1 MLKLTMKPTGWFHIG
16 WSAEIAPGEA
26 APMQY
31 FGQHL
36 VAFRSENGK
45 LTVMDAHCKHLGAH
59 LGYGGKVRKD
69 CVICP
74 YHGWAWDEEG
84 NNANVPYQEKPTGA
98 KLRTWHVQEQYG
110 IIYLWHDPAGGPPRE
125 GWEIVDLFKDFDG
138 FDQKAEDYYPCYPGA
153 VVNRPDEPVHPQLI
167 QENAA
172 DSMHFRHTHGAPED
186 PELQW
191 FDTSGQLWQS
201 RMGFK
206 SPKTKEVALY
216 LHTKNPGV
224 GLSFAVF
231 DGNKQHYRLLLS
243 ATPIDDEKSHLRVSY
258 FLPRDPKSPDI
269 MPKSVSDFAKAT
281 EELYEEDARIW
292 RHQVFIN
299 RPVYAKQDIA
309 GYGGLRKWSQQF
321 YESDDGVSPTR
332 YVDEL

>member
-167 QENAA
+167 QENAPTA
-172 DSMHFRHTHGAPED
+172 CI
-186 PELQW
+186 
-191 FDTSGQLWQS
+191 
-201 RMGFK
+201 
-206 SPKTKEVALY
+206 
-216 LHTKNPGV
+216 
-224 GLSFAVF
+224 
-231 DGNKQHYRLLLS
+231 S
-243 ATPIDDEKSHLRVSY
+243 ATRMAHRKTQNYNGLIPAGSFGNRAWVSNHPKPKKLRSIY
-258 FLPRDPKSPDI
+258 I
-269 MPKSVSDFAKAT
+269 
-281 EELYEEDARIW
+281 
-292 RHQVFIN
+292 
-299 RPVYAKQDIA
+299 
-309 GYGGLRKWSQQF
+309 RKI
-321 YESDDGVSPTR
+321 R
-332 YVDEL
+332 A